1 MANTLIAYFT
11 WSGNSA
17 HLAQRIQRIT
27 GGDLFHIRTQQP
39 YPKSYPMT
47 VSRAY
52 KELQQHLWP
61 ELAAQVSRPEQ
72 YDQLYLVYPNWCGTM
87 PMAVSAFLWENRFT
101 GCTIHPLCT
110 SGGSGMARS
119 EADIE
124 ALYPDAHLRPGL
136 LVSDQGRESTGNG
149 GSHPEVGVGGLTG
162 EGRHIQGKNFDFCE
176 KRC

>member
-87 PMAVSAFLWENRFT
+87 PWRSAPFCGKTASRAAPSTPSAPAAAAAW
-101 GCTIHPLCT
+101 HA
-110 SGGSGMARS
+110 ARQT
-119 EADIE
+119 
-124 ALYPDAHLRPGL
+124 LR
-136 LVSDQGRESTGNG
+136 RSTRM
-149 GSHPEVGVGGLTG
+149 PT
-162 EGRHIQGKNFDFCE
+162 
-176 KRC
+176 

>member
-1 MANTLIAYFT
+1 MADTLIAYFT

-17 HLAQRIQRIT
+17 HLAQLIQRIT

-61 ELAAQVSRPEQ
+61 ELAAQVEHPEQ
-72 YDQLYLVYPNWCGTM
+72 YDQLYLVYPNWCGTL
-87 PMAVSAFLWENRFT
+87 PMAVSAFLSETPFAD
-101 GCTIHPLCT
+101 CTIHPLCT

-119 EADIE
+119 VADI
-124 ALYPDAHLRPGL
+124 ASLCPDAALKPGL
-136 LVSDQGRESTGNG
+136 LVSDRATQA
-149 GSHPEVGVGGLTG
+149 PETEEAIRKWVS
-162 EGRHIQGKNFDFCE
+162 EG
-176 KRC
+176 

>member
-87 PMAVSAFLWENRFT
+87 PMAVSAFLRENHFT
-101 GCTIHPLCT
+101 GCTIHPLHQRRQRHGT
-110 SGGSGMARS
+110 QRS
-119 EADIE
+119 
-124 ALYPDAHLRPGL
+124 
-136 LVSDQGRESTGNG
+136 
-149 GSHPEVGVGGLTG
+149 
-162 EGRHIQGKNFDFCE
+162 RH
-176 KRC
+176 

>member
-1 MANTLIAYFT
+1 MADTLIAYFT

-17 HLAQRIQRIT
+17 HLAQLIQRIT

-61 ELAAQVSRPEQ
+61 ELAEQVEHPEQ
-72 YDQLYLVYPNWCGTM
+72 YDQLYLVYPNWCGTV
-87 PMAVSAFLWENRFT
+87 PMAVSAFLQATPFAD
-101 GCTIHPLCT
+101 CTIHPLCT

-119 EADIE
+119 VADI
-124 ALYPDAHLRPGL
+124 ASLCPDAALKPGL
-136 LVSDQGRESTGNG
+136 LVSDRATQA
-149 GSHPEVGVGGLTG
+149 PETEEAIRKWVS
-162 EGRHIQGKNFDFCE
+162 EG
-176 KRC
+176 

>member
-47 VSRAY
+47 ASRAY

-72 YDQLYLVYPNWCGTM
+72 YDQLLPSLPQLV
-87 PMAVSAFLWENRFT
+87 R
-101 GCTIHPLCT
+101 H
-110 SGGSGMARS
+110 
-119 EADIE
+119 
-124 ALYPDAHLRPGL
+124 DAH
-136 LVSDQGRESTGNG
+136 G
-149 GSHPEVGVGGLTG
+149 GQRLFAGKPLHRLHHPPPLHQRRQRHGTQR
-162 EGRHIQGKNFDFCE
+162 GRH
-176 KRC
+176 

>member
-61 ELAAQVSRPEQ
+61 ELAAQVSGPEQ

-87 PMAVSAFLWENRFT
+87 PMAVSAFLRENHFT

-124 ALYPDAHLRPGL
+124 ALCPDAHLRPGL
-136 LVSDQGRESTGNG
+136 LVSDKAARA
-149 GSHPEVGVGGLTG
+149 PETEEAIRKWVS
-162 EGRHIQGKNFDFCE
+162 EG
-176 KRC
+176 

>member
-17 HLAQRIQRIT
+17 HLAQRIRRIT

-61 ELAAQVSRPEQ
+61 ELAAQVSGPEQ
-72 YDQLYLVYPNWCGTM
+72 YDQLYLVYPNWCGTL
-87 PMAVSAFLWENRFT
+87 PMAVSAFLRKTPFAN
-101 GCTIHPLCT
+101 CTIHPLCT

-119 EADIE
+119 VADIA
-124 ALYPDAHLRPGL
+124 ALCPDADLRPGL
-136 LVSDQGRESTGNG
+136 LVSDKATKA
-149 GSHPEVGVGGLTG
+149 PETEEAIRKWVS
-162 EGRHIQGKNFDFCE
+162 EG
-176 KRC
+176 